1 MTLDLDE
8 LERKAKAALVCK
20 PEPWTPL
27 VDSSGGG
34 AWIHEIGNSDYDGQ
48 LPTPVIEYACTASP
62 SVVLALIERVRK
74 AETSQACEHGISG
87 PRCPECPDGVTQHWA
102 GVRELQ
108 ERVRELEKRYM
119 APSQWRCDGC
129 GCIERPIDG
138 RRPDMHHGCGGM
150 WIRQERTENA

>member
-8 LERKAKAALVCK
+8 LERKAKESARYHGSGEWHIYKGDVLCGNGSTVVCDPGDVDGEYLV
-20 PEPWTPL
+20 
-27 VDSSGGG
+27 
-34 AWIHEIGNSDYDGQ
+34 A
-48 LPTPVIEYACTASP
+48 ASP
-62 SVVLALIERVRK
+62 AIVLALI
-74 AETSQACEHGISG
+74 
-87 PRCPECPDGVTQHWA
+87 
-102 GVRELQ
+102 
-108 ERVRELEKRYM
+108 ERVRELEKRYV